1 LKSFEKHD
9 RNDDVE
15 FFIILL
21 DIQSTPGDLFAL
33 TCAIALAI
41 SDLTIQK
48 ILAIN
53 K

>member
-9 RNDDVE
+9 RIDDVN

-21 DIQSTPGDLFAL
+21 DIQSIPGDLFAL

-41 SDLTIQK
+41 SDSVVAKLSSF
-48 ILAIN
+48 L
-53 K
+53 